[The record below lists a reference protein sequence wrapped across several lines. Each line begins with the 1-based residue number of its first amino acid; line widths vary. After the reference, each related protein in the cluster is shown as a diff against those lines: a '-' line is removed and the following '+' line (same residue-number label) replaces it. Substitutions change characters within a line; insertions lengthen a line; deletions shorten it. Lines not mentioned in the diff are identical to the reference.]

1 MYSAVNS
8 VLRKCKKFAFGIAPI
23 VFMPRHITLRMR
35 SITSHQTEFWIL
47 QLWHDHG
54 TDKI

>member
-35 SITSHQTEFWIL
+35 SITSHQTEF
-47 QLWHDHG
+47 
-54 TDKI
+54 